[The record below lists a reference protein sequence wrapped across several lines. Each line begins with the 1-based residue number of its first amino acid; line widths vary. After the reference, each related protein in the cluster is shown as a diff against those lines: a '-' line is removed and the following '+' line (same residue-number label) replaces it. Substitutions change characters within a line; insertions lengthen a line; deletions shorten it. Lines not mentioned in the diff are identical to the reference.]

1 MSITAGWAVIGL
13 DGSYQGLNNTLET
26 PEDIA
31 GFAEQ
36 LADPQ
41 ADSAR
46 LVHNGRPLWDAETNF
61 PDHDVFAAVVD
72 GFGYLSYQDA
82 TRGKA
87 YPVGDSA
94 SEGCE
99 FDDDDFPPGSGLPLG
114 TFTAV
119 VTEFLR
125 TGERPTAV
133 SWRAF
138 APEAPQE

>member
-13 DGSYQGLNNTLET
+13 DGSYQGLNATLNTPDEV
-26 PEDIA
+26 A
-31 GFAEQ
+31 GFVEQ

-61 PDHDVFAAVVD
+61 PDHDVFAAIVD

-87 YPVGDSA
+87 YPEGDPA

-99 FDDDDFPPGSGLPLG
+99 FDDDDFPPGSGLPVER
-114 TFTAV
+114 FTEV
-119 VTEFLR
+119 LVKFLR
-125 TGERPTAV
+125 TADRPASVTWRDLYPGAAGE
-133 SWRAF
+133 
-138 APEAPQE
+138 